1 MKPDLLIFDCD
12 GVLVDSEPPTLALLR
27 DDLDA
32 HGLTLT
38 MDDIERDYT
47 GLMMSNVAKK
57 AVANGAT
64 LPDTWVP
71 DFYAKMFDRL
81 RDGVALIVG
90 IESALDALD
99 AAGIPYCVASN
110 GPMEKMEITLGAH
123 PAFYKRL
130 AGRLHSAHTHGTG
143 KPDPELLLIAAR
155 SMGVDPTRAIMI
167 DDSPSGCIAAARA
180 NMRCFGFDTRG
191 DGAHLTAT
199 GAEHLAAMA
208 DLPARLGL
216 TNPR

>member
-1 MKPDLLIFDCD
+1 MTPDLVIFDCD

-27 DDLDA
+27 DDLAA

-38 MDDIERDYT
+38 MEDINRDYT
-47 GLMMSNVAKK
+47 GLMMTNVAQK
-57 AVANGAT
+57 AIANGAT

-81 RDGVALIVG
+81 RDGVALIPD
-90 IESALDALD
+90 IEAALDALD
-99 AAGIPYCVASN
+99 AAAIPYCVASN
-110 GPMEKMEITLGAH
+110 GPMEKMDITLGAH
-123 PAFYKRL
+123 PALYNRL

-143 KPDPELLLIAAR
+143 KPDPDLLLIAAR
-155 SMGVDPTRAIMI
+155 TMGVDPTRALMI

-180 NMRCFGFDTRG
+180 NMRCLGFDPHG

-199 GAEHLAAMA
+199 GAQHLAAMA
-208 DLPARLGL
+208 DLPVRLGL
-216 TNPR
+216 SKPH